1 MTLVSS
7 EILGYIV
14 QYWKILDP
22 EVCQFVNLAIRRF
35 GQFFRF
41 ITALVCILALAY
53 PGMYVCMCIY
63 VQMGGECVDA

>member
-41 ITALVCILALAY
+41 ITALNLIKYHLNLVKSL
-53 PGMYVCMCIY
+53 
-63 VQMGGECVDA
+63 GGI